1 MGQTRNVLL
10 IILIT
15 VAMALVTSVLAYI
28 FDFLVFDMQV
38 FSKYLT
44 YKPSVSIME
53 HHVVIGS

>member
-28 FDFLVFDMQV
+28 FDFLVSDLQV
-38 FSKYLT
+38 FSKHLT
-44 YKPSVSIME
+44 YNHRLVLRNTISPT
-53 HHVVIGS
+53 GP

>member
-28 FDFLVFDMQV
+28 FDLLVFDMQV
-38 FSKYLT
+38 FSKHLT
-44 YKPSVSIME
+44 YKPSVIIME

>member
-15 VAMALVTSVLAYI
+15 VAMALVMSVLAYI
-28 FDFLVFDMQV
+28 FDLLVFDMQV
-38 FSKYLT
+38 FSKHLT

>member
-28 FDFLVFDMQV
+28 FDFLVSDLHV
-38 FSKYLT
+38 FSKHFT
-44 YKPSVSIME
+44 YKPSDSIME
-53 HHVVIGS
+53 HDIITGS

>member
-28 FDFLVFDMQV
+28 FDFLVSDLQV
-38 FSKYLT
+38 FSKHLS
-44 YKPSVSIME
+44 YKPSVSIKE
-53 HHVVIGS
+53 HNIVTGS

>member
-28 FDFLVFDMQV
+28 FDILVFDLQV
-38 FSKYLT
+38 FSKHLS
-44 YKPSVSIME
+44 YKPSVSIEE
-53 HHVVIGS
+53 HNIVTGS

>member
-28 FDFLVFDMQV
+28 FDFLVSDLQV
-38 FSKYLT
+38 FSKHLT

-53 HHVVIGS
+53 HDIVTGT

>member
-28 FDFLVFDMQV
+28 FDILGSDLQV
-38 FSKYLT
+38 FSKHLS
-44 YKPSVSIME
+44 YKPSVSIKE
-53 HHVVIGS
+53 HDIVTGS

>member
-28 FDFLVFDMQV
+28 FDILVFDLQV
-38 FSKYLT
+38 FSKHLSS
-44 YKPSVSIME
+44 KPSVSIKE
-53 HHVVIGS
+53 HNIVTGS